1 MEENASSIHKSNL
14 LHQISVCLLPVF
26 QYPTFM
32 YFTMPDQAVGE
43 EESTL
48 APPPQEG
55 VGDGGGGDTS
65 GDGGGGDTS
74 GDGGGNEN

>member
-32 YFTMPDQAVGE
+32 YFTMQDQAVLNISLCE
-43 EESTL
+43 LLKTL
-48 APPPQEG
+48 
-55 VGDGGGGDTS
+55 
-65 GDGGGGDTS
+65 
-74 GDGGGNEN
+74 